1 MVRRDECRCDGSGGN
16 VGMVGSFR
24 ETAYTRISLLATTLD
39 RGWVREGR
47 SVHLNP

>member
-1 MVRRDECRCDGSGGN
+1 MGV

-24 ETAYTRISLLATTLD
+24 ETAYTRILATTLD